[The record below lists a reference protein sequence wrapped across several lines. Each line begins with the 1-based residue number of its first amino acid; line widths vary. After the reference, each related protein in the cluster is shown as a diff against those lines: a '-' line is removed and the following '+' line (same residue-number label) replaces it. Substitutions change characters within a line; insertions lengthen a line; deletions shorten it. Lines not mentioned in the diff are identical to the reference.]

1 MILFCYP
8 LSFSSHLSF
17 EHSDKVILPSF
28 ALENDII
35 EQLAEQDS
43 PLVIKL
49 ENAATNRIMYCGL
62 GITDPTAEYVYAPD
76 WITKNLLLNDGDPIS
91 VTYELNVLQASKVIF
106 SPTSHDFF
114 EDIVDQKVV
123 LESALKDFVVLTLGQ
138 EIKFIYNDKT
148 YYLNVSELY
157 NDGGDPCVFCCITN
171 CDLVVDFNND
181 FLCKKKQERKQM
193 QQEQKQTEQHD
204 ARFPGIGRRLGRK
217 RNSGIG

>member
-62 GITDPTAEYVYAPD
+62 GIADPTAEYVYAPD

-106 SPTSHDFF
+106 SPISHDFF

-123 LESALKDFVVLTLGQ
+123 LESALKDFVVLTLGH
-138 EIKFIYNDKT
+138 
-148 YYLNVSELY
+148 V
-157 NDGGDPCVFCCITN
+157 GDPCVFCCITN

-193 QQEQKQTEQHD
+193 QQEQKQTVQHD

-217 RNSGIG
+217 

>member
-8 LSFSSHLSF
+8 LSFSSHLFF
-17 EHSDKVILPSF
+17 EHSDKVILPF

-49 ENAATNRIMYCGL
+49 ENTATNRIMYCGL
-62 GITDPTAEYVYAPD
+62 GIADPTAEYVYAPD

-106 SPTSHDFF
+106 SPTNHDFF

-138 EIKFIYNDKT
+138 EIKFIYNGKT

-157 NDGGDPCVFCCITN
+157 NDSGDPCVFCCITN

-181 FLCKKKQERKQM
+181 FLCKKKQERKQ
-193 QQEQKQTEQHD
+193 TEQREHD

-217 RNSGIG
+217 